1 MTRDELPELMEYR
14 NAIGMHNGD
23 LVAARACEFCSLA
36 VAAAEAAIV
45 RGQLSGLPLVSVS
58 PSEEAVN
65 AALGS
70 FNIEFWK
77 DSPAIAAFMRENHEK
92 AIRAAYAAQFGSS
105 APPKEGV

>member
-1 MTRDELPELMEYR
+1 MSVKPPEPKPVTPMSIE
-14 NAIGMHNGD
+14 
-23 LVAARACEFCSLA
+23 
-36 VAAAEAAIV
+36 EALQFVKRHSHGILHIEMSRLHAL
-45 RGQLSGLPLVSVS
+45 LSGLPLVSVS